1 MEQALRLQSASQ
13 LWWLPQNDGHA
24 IVSARHPAMTARR
37 MGVARIAA
45 RRRRSEEARG
55 GRRPICL
62 EVIEIEESG
71 TPNTL
76 CARQMCRRREKKER
90 GGGWLARVCADVDV
104 RVVAQSNARLCVWGA
119 EEREA
124 RARRERQM
132 RRPLICSSSPSSSQ
146 RGPAPFFPWVS
157 QEKKGCLSSY
167 SRHPDAQHR
176 GRELFAALASAKGAR
191 RLRAWL
197 Q

>member
-62 EVIEIEESG
+62 EVIEIERVAHQTRSA
-71 TPNTL
+71 P
-76 CARQMCRRREKKER
+76 RQMCRRREKKR
-90 GGGWLARVCADVDV
+90 SGGGGWLARVCADVDV
-104 RVVAQSNARLCVWGA
+104 RVVAQSNARLCVGCRRKRGA
-119 EEREA
+119 SEA
-124 RARRERQM
+124 RETDA
-132 RRPLICSSSPSSSQ
+132 
-146 RGPAPFFPWVS
+146 PAAYLLLESFIITTRTGSFFSLGS
-157 QEKKGCLSSY
+157 QEKKGCLPSY

>member
-104 RVVAQSNARLCVWGA
+104 RVVAQSNARLCVGCRRKRGA
-119 EEREA
+119 SEARETDAPAAYLLLESFIITTRTGSFFSLGFSREER
-124 RARRERQM
+124 M
-132 RRPLICSSSPSSSQ
+132 PL
-146 RGPAPFFPWVS
+146 
-157 QEKKGCLSSY
+157 
-167 SRHPDAQHR
+167 
-176 GRELFAALASAKGAR
+176 
-191 RLRAWL
+191 
-197 Q
+197 